1 MRIVLAVVCL
11 MWPGRAFAQEM
22 VLLVGG
28 SDALETALRLEL
40 APQGLA
46 CARLESGT
54 ASLTLQEARAH
65 AERHGAQAVIWVA
78 PIEERVHVAWV
89 DGGASEA
96 RLPGVTTPRSV
107 ALVASGLLD
116 DARAMPALPRRS
128 LTPPGATPPR
138 RAVAPIIPVEPPA
151 PEAERAR
158 PEPFTRAF
166 VRAVGGIAVR
176 DDASLGLARVSAG
189 AWFRTGPR
197 LGATAI
203 AFLGEL
209 RVGSAS
215 SILGGA
221 LAGLE
226 LGWAWEW
233 GPVLIA
239 LQASGQIG
247 VAEGATTHEG
257 VSYAAGAQ
265 LLLGVDV
272 TTDWG
277 IIACAEILAV
287 GLEGS
292 ALALGVASV
301 GVEWVP

>member
-11 MWPGRAFAQEM
+11 MWPGRAFAQGT

-116 DARAMPALPRRS
+116 DARAMPALHRRS
-128 LTPPGATPPR
+128 LTPP
-138 RAVAPIIPVEPPA
+138 
-151 PEAERAR
+151 
-158 PEPFTRAF
+158 
-166 VRAVGGIAVR
+166 
-176 DDASLGLARVSAG
+176 
-189 AWFRTGPR
+189 
-197 LGATAI
+197 GATAI